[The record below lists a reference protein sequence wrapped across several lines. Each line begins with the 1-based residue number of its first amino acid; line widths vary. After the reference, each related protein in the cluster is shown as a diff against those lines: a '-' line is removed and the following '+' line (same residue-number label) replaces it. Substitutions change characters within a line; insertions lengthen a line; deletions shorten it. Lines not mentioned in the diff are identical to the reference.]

1 MGRDRWPERG
11 ALNLS
16 QHFIAPPYQV
26 GAFVLGRAVGLIIVT
41 AALGYVLG
49 ALIGVI
55 WNGVAASA

>member
-1 MGRDRWPERG
+1 
-11 ALNLS
+11 
-16 QHFIAPPYQV
+16 V
-26 GAFVLGRAVGLIIVT
+26 TGRAVGLIIVT

>member
-1 MGRDRWPERG
+1 VEGCTVGRDPVAGAEGPESVSVTRSRG
-11 ALNLS
+11 
-16 QHFIAPPYQV
+16 V
-26 GAFVLGRAVGLIIVT
+26 TGRAVGLIIVT